1 MGRKIYRDYGKK
13 SVNNE
18 GNLVEEPIKDA
29 QEAQNIADNLN
40 SRAVDSVIQKKHSGN
55 QTPDGRM
62 AQKDRGTA

>member
-1 MGRKIYRDYGKK
+1 MGSIYRDYGKK

-40 SRAVDSVIQKKHSGN
+40 SRAVDSVIQEEAFR
-55 QTPDGRM
+55 QPDPRW
-62 AQKDRGTA
+62 QDGTKR